1 MARIKTYAID
11 ALPTLDDKVIGTN
24 VDNSSLTMN
33 YKIGD
38 IIALVPGG
46 GSSVQS
52 LNTLTGVLNL
62 VGAGG
67 ISISTSGDDII
78 ITGSGGSSGL
88 TSINTTATGPN
99 VNIEGKGGL
108 VVTEVGNTIF
118 LDTTGVGGGG
128 LTSINTTATGPNV
141 NIEGK
146 GGLVVTEVGNTIF
159 LDTTG
164 VGDFT
169 LTTTGTSGAATLVG
183 GVLNIPQ
190 YSGGGGSG
198 ITSINTTATGPN
210 VNFEGKGGIIV
221 TEVGNTVFIDDSG
234 TDEDVKFKID
244 ASDTQAGYWA
254 DKVFPG
260 GGITKTTSTDA
271 QGVKTVQLNQS
282 LPSIVNSIKVG
293 SSIAIGTFE
302 FTGSGVTMTTGTPNV
317 IDFAGGGASLP
328 YTTYVARF
336 NTIGTSVSVNEL
348 ENTTGGTFTWQRVT
362 GLSGENIIIR
372 YSGVLTNDTLVLC
385 NGTAGD
391 KNSRQQVFYK
401 SQDGNQ
407 TITLDILDFNFNPS
421 SADVNDGNFE
431 LRIYPK

>member
-67 ISISTSGDDII
+67 ISISTSGEDII
-78 ITGSGGSSGL
+78 ITGSGGGSGL

-99 VNIEGKGGL
+99 VTL
-108 VVTEVGNTIF
+108 
-118 LDTTGVGGGG
+118 
-128 LTSINTTATGPNV
+128 
-141 NIEGK
+141 EGK

-169 LTTTGTSGAATLVG
+169 LTTNGTSGAATLVG
-183 GVLNIPQ
+183 DVLNIPQ

-198 ITSINTTATGPN
+198 ITSINTTVTGPN
-210 VNFEGKGGIIV
+210 VTFSGKGGIIV
-221 TEVGNTVFIDDSG
+221 TEVGNTIFIDDSG

-271 QGVKTVQLNQS
+271 DGVKTVQLNQS

-302 FTGSGVTMTTGTPNV
+302 FTGSGVTMNTGSPNV
-317 IDFAGGGASLP
+317 INFAGGGASLP

-348 ENTTGGTFTWQRVT
+348 ENTTGGTFTWQRIT
-362 GLSGENIIIR
+362 GLSGENIIIT
-372 YSGVLTNDTLVLC
+372 YSGVLSNDTLVLC

-391 KNSRQQVFYK
+391 KSSRQQVFYK

-431 LRIYPK
+431 LRIYPKK

>member
-78 ITGSGGSSGL
+78 ITGSGGSS
-88 TSINTTATGPN
+88 
-99 VNIEGKGGL
+99 
-108 VVTEVGNTIF
+108 
-118 LDTTGVGGGG
+118 G